1 MVLLKFA
8 STFSIQ
14 IPIVSSITKWLYCIF
29 PDGQMYREEREASMN
44 AAAAA
49 SSPYDFYGKP
59 FYGKTTTDVIVQEG
73 SHAFFHC
80 LVHNLGNQ
88 TVRILRKIMYFLP
101 KYYHVIKVVLARI
114 LEVDTCSIV
123 LSCIM

>member
-1 MVLLKFA
+1 M
-8 STFSIQ
+8 
-14 IPIVSSITKWLYCIF
+14 YCIF

-44 AAAAA
+44 VAAA

-88 TVRILRKIMYFLP
+88 TVRIWRKIIYFLP

>member
-1 MVLLKFA
+1 MFLPKVFSKVSL
-8 STFSIQ
+8 TFSLFF
-14 IPIVSSITKWLYCIF
+14 S
-29 PDGQMYREEREASMN
+29 DGQMYREEREAMN
-44 AAAAA
+44 

-88 TVRILRKIMYFLP
+88 TVS
-101 KYYHVIKVVLARI
+101 KV
-114 LEVDTCSIV
+114 DFP
-123 LSCIM
+123 